1 MTRQFDH
8 LGDVEIFIKVVDKGS
23 LSAAAV
29 ALATTPSVISRA
41 IKRLETRIGVQLL
54 RLTTR
59 KLCLTEAGHLYL
71 EQTRDAF
78 GAIADVERTL
88 QGFND
93 QPGGRL
99 RLSAPTTYG
108 HYKLPPLLATFN
120 RMHPDVLIE
129 LSISNDNVD
138 LVAENFDLA
147 IRMGTLP
154 DSGYVGRKLEDARL
168 CLVAAPGY
176 LQREGVPSCLDDLH
190 RHRCLT
196 FVVPSSG
203 RVRPWKLFHEGKELD
218 WTPAATVQVS
228 EDVLGIVSLAE
239 NGLGI
244 CQTYEFIV
252 RERVRQGRLV
262 ELLEQASG
270 RTRSVSVIYPPHRQL
285 SAAARALIGCL
296 TEQRPRPSL

>member
-8 LGDVEIFIKVVDKGS
+8 LGDVETFIKVVDKGS

-41 IKRLETRIGVQLL
+41 IKRLETRLGVQLL

-59 KLCLTEAGHLYL
+59 KLCLTEAGRLYL

-78 GAIADVERTL
+78 GAIAEIERTL
-88 QGFND
+88 QGLND

-108 HYKLPPLLATFN
+108 HYKLPALLATFN

-129 LSISNDNVD
+129 LNICNDNVD
-138 LVAENFDLA
+138 LVADNFDLA

-154 DSGYVGRKLEDARL
+154 DSGYIGRTLEEARL
-168 CLVAAPGY
+168 CLVAAPDY
-176 LQREGVPSCLDDLH
+176 LQRAGVPRSLDDLH
-190 RHRCLT
+190 RHTCLT

-203 RVRPWKLFHEGKELD
+203 RVRPWKLFDEGKAVE
-218 WTPAATVQVS
+218 WTPTATVQVS
-228 EDVLGIVSLAE
+228 KDVLGIVSLAE

-252 RERVRQGRLV
+252 RERIRQGRLV
-262 ELLEQASG
+262 EVLEHSSG
-270 RTRSVSVIYPPHRQL
+270 RTRSISLIYPPHRQL
-285 SAAARALIGCL
+285 SAAARALIDCL
-296 TEQRPRPSL
+296 TGGFRG